1 MAGIQGLG
9 ERGTNVRSD
18 PSPHIQYVDVI
29 VGLLIHFFFLLVY
42 LLGCLSQP
50 CMMLGICHTE

>member
-29 VGLLIHFFFLLVY
+29 VGLLIHFFFFCLFTYLVV
-42 LLGCLSQP
+42 CLS
-50 CMMLGICHTE
+50 LV